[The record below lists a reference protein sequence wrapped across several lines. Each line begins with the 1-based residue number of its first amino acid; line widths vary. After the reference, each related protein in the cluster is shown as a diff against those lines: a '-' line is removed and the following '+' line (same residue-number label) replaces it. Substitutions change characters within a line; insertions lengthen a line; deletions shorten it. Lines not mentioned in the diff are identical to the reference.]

1 MTLKAFGIVT
11 GVAIA
16 LAVFGFIPGMGLPGA
31 IVFAAFSL
39 VAELVYG
46 RGIINRISDDA
57 IWPIAIFMT
66 WLWPISLP
74 VGWLVGW
81 GVMGRF
87 PQTTKTLAML
97 AVMVLWGLGLTL
109 YFVWVAPK
117 KETL

>member
-31 IVFAAFSL
+31 IVFAAFAL

-46 RGIINRISDDA
+46 RGIINRLSDDA

-66 WLWPISLP
+66 WLWPISIP

-81 GVMGRF
+81 GAFGHF
-87 PQTTKTLAML
+87 PRAAKILAMG
-97 AVMVLWGLGLTL
+97 AVMALWGLGLTL
-109 YFVWVAPK
+109 YFVSVAPK
-117 KETL
+117 KGS

>member
-16 LAVFGFIPGMGLPGA
+16 LAVFGFVPGMGLPGA
-31 IVFAAFSL
+31 LVFTTFAL

-46 RGIINRISDDA
+46 KGIINRISDDA

-66 WLWPISLP
+66 WLWPISIP

-81 GVMGRF
+81 GLLGHS
-87 PQTTKTLAML
+87 PKATKTLATA

-109 YFVWVAPK
+109 YFVWIAPK
-117 KETL
+117 KETP